1 MLNYYIKI
9 IRTSKINF
17 QAEEFVRISTFSF
30 QVITSTLFDV
40 TKKSNKPARRIW
52 REISTTYKIKEDKT
66 NNELNT
72 YIPYI
77 FGQNLR
83 YNHMAI
89 YVMVEIRCLF
99 YSNDHDRIF
108 KFIKDFIRYFSIRF
122 KMYLYNN

>member
-1 MLNYYIKI
+1 MLNYYINI

-66 NNELNT
+66 NNQLNT

-77 FGQNLR
+77 SGQNLR

-108 KFIKDFIRYFSIRF
+108 KFIKEFIRYFSITF

>member
-9 IRTSKINF
+9 IRTIKINF
-17 QAEEFVRISTFSF
+17 QAEEFFRISTVSF

-66 NNELNT
+66 NNQLNT

-77 FGQNLR
+77 FGQSLR

-108 KFIKDFIRYFSIRF
+108 KFIKVFIRYFSITF